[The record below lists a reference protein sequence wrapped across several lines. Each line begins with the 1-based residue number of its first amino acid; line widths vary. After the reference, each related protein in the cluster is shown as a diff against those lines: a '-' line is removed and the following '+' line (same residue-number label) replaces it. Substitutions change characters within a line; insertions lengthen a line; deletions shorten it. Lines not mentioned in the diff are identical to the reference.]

1 MKSLLCWIAVLLLG
15 IAAVSCAPSQANA
28 FAVYLLA
35 RDIPPAQLLTADLR
49 KVELQPTPI
58 LNVGDIISYQRA
70 THTLELTVDAY
81 ARVQKI
87 FPMPVRVEGI
97 PFVVRVGSELI
108 YAGAFWTPASS
119 LTFDGPYI
127 MQPFASDTHTIQIEL
142 GYPSNAVYTGR
153 DPRADPRIIN
163 ALQAAGK
170 LKE

>member
-1 MKSLLCWIAVLLLG
+1 M
-15 IAAVSCAPSQANA
+15 SCASSQANV

-35 RDIPPAQLLTADLR
+35 RDIPPAQLLTTDLH
-49 KVELQPTPI
+49 KAELTPEP
-58 LNVGDIISYQRA
+58 LLGTDDIVSYRRDS
-70 THTLELTVDAY
+70 HTLELTADAY
-81 ARVQKI
+81 ARVQHI

-97 PFVVRVGSELI
+97 PFVVRVGSEPL

-142 GYPSNAVYTGR
+142 GYPSNTVYTGH
-153 DPRADPRIIN
+153 DPRADPRIMN

-170 LKE
+170 LQ